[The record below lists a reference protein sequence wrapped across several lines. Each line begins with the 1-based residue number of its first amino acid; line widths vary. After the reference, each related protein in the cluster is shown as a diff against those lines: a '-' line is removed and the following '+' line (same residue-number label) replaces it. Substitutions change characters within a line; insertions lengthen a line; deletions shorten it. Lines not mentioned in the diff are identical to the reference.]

1 MNRFVYHIHFG
12 YQDGY
17 PDSTRAAAGPPR
29 GSSRPLAQRLTRL
42 PAQLRPYLPDTQV
55 RISDAA
61 IGRDPDVIELAVV
74 TTLDEATADAA
85 FVRFIRDCRAAWVRE
100 RFEAN

>member
-1 MNRFVYHIHFG
+1 MNRFVYHVHFG

-17 PDSTRAAAGPPR
+17 PDSTRAAGPPR
-29 GSSRPLAQRLTRL
+29 GSSWPLAQRLTRL

-55 RISDAA
+55 KISDAA
-61 IGRDPDVIELAVV
+61 IGRDPDVIKLAVV

-85 FVRFIRDCRAAWVRE
+85 FVRFIRDCRAAWVRD